1 MHCDFT
7 MGPKPLGSCIW
18 IPTYYD
24 FTRNIQDFS
33 ILNGSEFLNK
43 CCESIIRIEME
54 IQIWPQNKF
63 EPLWI
68 SFNKKNTNKNKE
80 NESHL
85 GGLSALT
92 EALLVEPVAE
102 FGTKL
107 GKAWAVTIE
116 PVEL

>member
-1 MHCDFT
+1 
-7 MGPKPLGSCIW
+7 
-18 IPTYYD
+18 
-24 FTRNIQDFS
+24 
-33 ILNGSEFLNK
+33 
-43 CCESIIRIEME
+43 ME
-54 IQIWPQNKF
+54 IQIWLQNKF
-63 EPLWI
+63 EPLCI
-68 SFNKKNTNKNKE
+68 SFKQKKKNTNKNKE

-92 EALLVEPVAE
+92 EALLVEPAAE

>member
-1 MHCDFT
+1 M
-7 MGPKPLGSCIW
+7 
-18 IPTYYD
+18 
-24 FTRNIQDFS
+24 
-33 ILNGSEFLNK
+33 
-43 CCESIIRIEME
+43 
-54 IQIWPQNKF
+54 
-63 EPLWI
+63 WI
-68 SFNKKNTNKNKE
+68 SFKQKKTNKNRE

-92 EALLVEPVAE
+92 EALLVEPAAE

>member
-1 MHCDFT
+1 M
-7 MGPKPLGSCIW
+7 S
-18 IPTYYD
+18 
-24 FTRNIQDFS
+24 
-33 ILNGSEFLNK
+33 
-43 CCESIIRIEME
+43 
-54 IQIWPQNKF
+54 
-63 EPLWI
+63 
-68 SFNKKNTNKNKE
+68 NKKWKIEQKIVAFSEYLSFKNKE

-92 EALLVEPVAE
+92 EALLVEPAAE